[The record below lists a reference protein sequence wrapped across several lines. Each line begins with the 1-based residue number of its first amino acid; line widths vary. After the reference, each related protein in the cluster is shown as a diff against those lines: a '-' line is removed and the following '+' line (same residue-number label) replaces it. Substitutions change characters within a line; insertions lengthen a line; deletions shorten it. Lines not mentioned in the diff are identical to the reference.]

1 MKSMILCPLLFFF
14 IFACSAVYWMKTDS
28 LWTLH
33 RFLNRQF
40 TAEDI
45 IKSRQFTAEDII
57 KSNMG
62 IFMVETTEKLELSPL
77 AACAIESAAQTY
89 PDRSV
94 YFFMKGLTKDMTI
107 TKSSFYKAIP
117 LLSSIENVYIL
128 PLYFEDIFKD
138 TPLDPWY
145 QKVNPAKEKY
155 WAHVSSDAF
164 RLAMVWKYGGIY
176 MDSDMISLRPIP
188 KVDFLALE
196 DPNFCNNAAFGF
208 QRHYQFLWDCM
219 EDFVKNYRGEIW
231 GQQGPKLLTRMV
243 ERQCGMPVVKGTE
256 DATCGNFSILN
267 PQRFYPI
274 PCSAW
279 EKYFQVWNPS
289 DTFNSSYALHL
300 WNYMNHNNKMVIAG
314 SGSVAENLFK
324 KHCPVTYDFIVKPT
338 SRKYT

>member
-145 QKVNPAKEKY
+145 QKVMTGSRRKK
-155 WAHVSSDAF
+155 
-164 RLAMVWKYGGIY
+164 
-176 MDSDMISLRPIP
+176 
-188 KVDFLALE
+188 LALVATS
-196 DPNFCNNAAFGF
+196 PSTQSSKPVGRHKTPHRTIGWNHRTQQQ
-208 QRHYQFLWDCM
+208 QRLSLHHPQ
-219 EDFVKNYRGEIW
+219 
-231 GQQGPKLLTRMV
+231 PLLTMQKGRHLLSRGHPARGGSYCTSPHNCWARMC
-243 ERQCGMPVVKGTE
+243 RWKTTGARNWSPNGK
-256 DATCGNFSILN
+256 
-267 PQRFYPI
+267 R
-274 PCSAW
+274 
-279 EKYFQVWNPS
+279 
-289 DTFNSSYALHL
+289 SSP
-300 WNYMNHNNKMVIAG
+300 NGKR
-314 SGSVAENLFK
+314 
-324 KHCPVTYDFIVKPT
+324 
-338 SRKYT
+338 SRCNGKRYRPNVM